1 MKLFTFCFIVF
12 LFTFF
17 SSCENHMDIRDAV
30 KGTPSRADTVM
41 PHSFSSLQKKDTST
55 TTALPRVFK
64 R

>member
-1 MKLFTFCFIVF
+1 MKLFTFCFILL

-17 SSCENHMDIRDAV
+17 SACENHMDIRDAV

-41 PHSFSSLQKKDTST
+41 PHPFSSLHKTDTSKAT
-55 TTALPRVFK
+55 SSRVFK